1 VQLALRPTWT
11 GTVETLKAAL
21 ALGEIAPYSGMEH
34 IAVAHQ
40 RLMDGLIGLTNE
52 QVRQPSLL
60 PGWTVGHA
68 LSHIALNAEAFVRVA
83 KGLAVGEV
91 GSMYPTSESRDE
103 AIEAGANRSAAEIAA
118 HCQTSNAELLAI
130 WSSLTP
136 AQLGGQANRTPGT
149 PTFPATNIPM
159 ARLREIEV
167 HSSDTGLPALAISEW
182 SNAYVDA
189 DLPIQFA
196 TVATRLGQGFAA
208 IDETGKTHESG
219 DCTGVTALNC
229 TRRELLAWT
238 LNRTQPANFPII
250 SGWQAPPPPPSA

>member
-1 VQLALRPTWT
+1 
-11 GTVETLKAAL
+11 
-21 ALGEIAPYSGMEH
+21 MEH
-34 IAVAHQ
+34 IEAAHQ
-40 RLMDGLIGLTNE
+40 RLMAGLIALTDE

-83 KGLAVGEV
+83 EGLAVGGV

-103 AIEAGANRSAAEIAA
+103 AIEAGAHRSAAEIVA
-118 HCQTSNAELLAI
+118 HCETSNAALLAI
-130 WSSLTP
+130 WSTLTP

-167 HSSDTGLPALAISEW
+167 HSSDSGLPTLPISAW
-182 SNAYVDA
+182 SSAYVDL

-196 TVATRLGQGFAA
+196 TVATRLNRGFAA
-208 IDETGKTHESG
+208 TDETGTTHESG
-219 DCTGVTALNC
+219 DCSGITALSC

-238 LNRTQPANFPII
+238 LNRTRPANFPAI
-250 SGWQAPPPPPSA
+250 SGWQAPPAPTR